1 MAGVVDQGK
10 AFEGNDVG
18 GCSCDFTGTRQIR
31 PLKTEGCGT
40 QVRLAL
46 ARPGHPPK
54 IHSCGRPPGAA
65 GNRESFAFAGGG
77 LVTEAP
83 PEADSAE
90 SCLLV
95 PGGVARPPRA
105 MNQHREL
112 TLAHQVDAQT
122 QSIL

>member
-54 IHSCGRPPGAA
+54 IHSCGRPPAA
-65 GNRESFAFAGGG
+65 SGNCEGFTFAGSY
-77 LVTEAP
+77 LVTKALPEVDYAEAF
-83 PEADSAE
+83 
-90 SCLLV
+90 LLV
-95 PGGVARPPRA
+95 LGGVA
-105 MNQHREL
+105 NHRRGRDKKL
-112 TLAHQVDAQT
+112 RRNATT
-122 QSIL
+122 N